1 MDNKELDTY
10 RLVWTSFGIMRSLF
24 PFLTKK
30 EVLQMQ
36 SCGKFFYEIAVS
48 RVQLKLWL
56 PIEHYFILSD
66 EYRDKFKHHIFTVK
80 STDTVTVAES
90 ITDSRF
96 DFQSCLGS
104 V

>member
-1 MDNKELDTY
+1 MDNKELDTC

-36 SCGKFFYEIAVS
+36 SCGKFFYDIAVS
-48 RVQLKLWL
+48 RVQLKFYI

-66 EYRDKFKHHIFTVK
+66 RDRFKHHIFTVK

-90 ITDSRF
+90 ITDTRF

>member
-1 MDNKELDTY
+1 MDIKELDTY

-36 SCGKFFYEIAVS
+36 SCGKFFYDIAVS
-48 RVQLKLWL
+48 RVQLKLCI

-66 EYRDKFKHHIFTVK
+66 EDRFKHHIFTVK
-80 STDTVTVAES
+80 STDTVAVAES